1 MSYLVLFVAGI
12 VAYIVSTISSGG
24 GALMMLPI
32 VGFYLSPQL
41 VAPVVNLGNMIGRPV
56 RLILFWKQISW
67 KVVVHFVPFAVL
79 GAVVGGYIFTSVKAE
94 WLQLLLG
101 IFLISTLVQ
110 YRFGKQKHSF
120 RMKLKYFMPLGF
132 VVTVISTLVG
142 ATGAVLNVFY
152 LNYGL
157 IKEELIATKTANSFI
172 AGIFQIGTYAFLGKL
187 GNGVWIYGL
196 AIGLGAAIGNYL
208 GKHYLRKISDEV
220 FRKIIIGLMAI
231 SGVVMLVD
239 YFS

>member
-1 MSYLVLFVAGI
+1 MSFVILFLAGI
-12 VAYIVSTISSGG
+12 TAYIVSTISGGG

-56 RLILFWKQISW
+56 RLVLFWKNISW
-67 KVVVHFVPFAVL
+67 KVVLHFVPFAVL
-79 GAVVGGYIFTSVKAE
+79 GAVVGGYIFTSVKVE

-101 IFLISTLVQ
+101 LFLLSTVLQ
-110 YRFGKQKHSF
+110 YRFGKKKHSF
-120 RMKLKYFMPLGF
+120 NMKLGYFMPLGF
-132 VVTVISTLVG
+132 LVTLISTLVG

-152 LNYGL
+152 LNFGL
-157 IKEELIATKTANSFI
+157 VKEELIATKTANSSI
-172 AGIFQIGTYAFLGKL
+172 AGIFQIGTYAFLGEL
-187 GNGVWIYGL
+187 DNGAWIYGI

-231 SGVVMLVD
+231 SGVAMLLD
-239 YFS
+239 YWV